1 MIALLPIASE
11 ILGDGGAR
19 EPSRRETYLV
29 HDDLLPDAHG
39 RVRETALEAEIGFV
53 LPTVLRVVADA
64 DLDGP
69 GDEVVLEEAIGR
81 GRIQADLQPTESVL
95 RAGRSIVL
103 APDRLLVRPGAPR
116 GLALLEREGD
126 VRDLKPEVRHRPV
139 EPNDAFGGCLFRA
152 HDHVSRRDVRHELAV
167 LDVLRVD
174 NAVVRL
180 RGAAFQ
186 LADEP
191 RAVRCAHLDLR
202 ILRE

>member
-19 EPSRRETYLV
+19 EPSRRETSLV

-39 RVRETALEAEIGFV
+39 RVRETALESEIGFV

-103 APDRLLVRPGAPR
+103 APD
-116 GLALLEREGD
+116 
-126 VRDLKPEVRHRPV
+126 
-139 EPNDAFGGCLFRA
+139 
-152 HDHVSRRDVRHELAV
+152 
-167 LDVLRVD
+167 
-174 NAVVRL
+174 
-180 RGAAFQ
+180 
-186 LADEP
+186 
-191 RAVRCAHLDLR
+191 
-202 ILRE
+202 